1 MNLEKNALRYL
12 EEKSELLEK
21 MAKDIW
27 EHPQLGGQETYAVK
41 LITDQLIKEGFTIK
55 EKIGGIPTA
64 FVASWGEGKPIIG
77 ILGEYDALPGLS
89 QQVLFQK
96 KPVQEGDPGHGCG
109 HNLLGVGSL
118 GATLAIKEAME
129 KEGIGSTVRY
139 YGCPAEETLI
149 GKVFMAREGVF
160 NDLDVALTWHPMN
173 LNMVWDSSCLAMNSF
188 KVNFYGRSAHAAA
201 MPYMGRSAL
210 DGIMLTD
217 VGINYLREHIIP
229 EARVHGVITN
239 GGLAPNVV
247 PDYAQA
253 WYFVRA
259 PHRDQVEE
267 IYQRTLKIA
276 EGAALMSDIKYN
288 VEFIA
293 GCYEYLPNETIGEI
307 MEKKMKELEAPQFSA
322 KERKFAQDL
331 ESTLPKEMV
340 EGALMAYG
348 LRREEVG
355 DSLCNRIISSNKGPY
370 GKGKVMPGST
380 DVGDVSFLVPTAQF
394 MTAGMPVGVAAHSWQ
409 STASYGSSIGFKAML
424 FATKILALTAV
435 ELINKPEILEKA
447 KKEHKQ
453 AIRGKEYKSPL
464 PNDLKSNL

>member
-1 MNLEKNALRYL
+1 MKLEKNALHYL
-12 EEKSELLEK
+12 EEKGKLLQK
-21 MAKDIW
+21 MAQDIW

-41 LITDQLIKEGFTIK
+41 LITEELTKAGFTI
-55 EKIGGIPTA
+55 EENIGGIPTA
-64 FVASWGEGKPIIG
+64 FVASWGKGRPIIG

-89 QQVLFQK
+89 QQVLSQK
-96 KPVQEGDPGHGCG
+96 KPVQEGAPGHGCG
-109 HNLLGVGSL
+109 HNLLGVASL
-118 GATLAIKEAME
+118 GAALAIKAAME
-129 KEGIGSTVRY
+129 KEGINGTIRY

-173 LNMVWDSSCLAMNSF
+173 LNLVWDSSCLAMNSF
-188 KVNFYGRSAHAAA
+188 KLNFYGKSAHAAA
-201 MPYMGRSAL
+201 MPHMGRSAL
-210 DGIMLTD
+210 DGVMLTD

-259 PHRDQVEE
+259 PHREQVEE
-267 IYQRTLKIA
+267 IYQRILKIA
-276 EGAALMSDIKYN
+276 EGAALMSDTKYE

-293 GCYEYLPNETIGEI
+293 GCYEYLPNETIGEVMREK
-307 MEKKMKELEAPQFSA
+307 MEKLGAPQFTSEE
-322 KERKFAQDL
+322 KRFAQEL
-331 ESTLPKEMV
+331 ESTLPREMV
-340 EGALMAYG
+340 EGALRGYG
-348 LRREEVG
+348 LTREEG
-355 DSLCNRIISSNKGPY
+355 GGSLCDRILKSSGPY

-409 STASYGSSIGFKAML
+409 STASFGSSIGAKAML
-424 FATKILALTAV
+424 FAAKILALTAA
-435 ELINKPEILEKA
+435 ELINTPEAINKA
-447 KKEHKQ
+447 KEEHKQ
-453 AIRGKEYKSPL
+453 VTRNKEYKSPL